1 MKGPSIGSNITIL
14 VIDDNQEMNLL
25 TAMVLRG
32 AGYEVLQAHTGAEG
46 IEKVHAHHPDIVL
59 LNVILPDIS
68 GVDACRQ
75 IKEDQ
80 RLKDIIVILTSDDLT
95 SSEYRAKELNMEAD
109 GFIVK
114 PISNEQLLARIEST
128 LRIKKTDEALKAS
141 ETRYRRLFETA
152 QDGVLILDAD
162 TGQIDDV
169 NPFLKALL
177 GYTHEEFMGKKLW
190 EMVAFK
196 NTEKSKAAF
205 EELQRKGYIRYED
218 LPLRTKDGREIAVEF
233 VSNVYQVNHHNVI
246 QCNIRDITYR
256 KLVEEELRKAHE
268 EMERRVKERT
278 AELSEAC
285 TKLGAEMV
293 EREKAEDRLRQSYKM
308 EAIGTLAGGIAHDF
322 NNILSAI
329 MGFTEMAIEDL
340 PKGNVEEK
348 HLHYVLQSAH
358 RGKDLVKKI
367 LAFSR
372 KTEHI
377 RGSMSLTSIVKETIE
392 LLKASIPR
400 TVEIV
405 FRTTASSDTILA
417 SPGEIQQILMNLATN
432 AAFAMED
439 EVGTLEISLSDVDFT
454 PESPLLGP
462 DILPGEYVQLVV
474 SDTGVGMAPE
484 VMKRIFEPF
493 FTTREVGKG
502 TGMGLPAVYG
512 IVKDLQGTITVESRL
527 EEGSTFR
534 VFLPKT
540 KVDVNSEQIKPEGSP
555 RGNERVLFVDDDQF
569 LAELGRDRLQRLG
582 YTVTALTDANE
593 AVATFSRDPFQFD
606 LVITDQSMPKLTGL
620 NLAKKLFKI
629 RSDIPIIL
637 CTGHSDSISPE
648 KVNEAR
654 IREFL
659 MKPLAKE
666 ELASVVR
673 RVLDTKSKVK

>member
-1 MKGPSIGSNITIL
+1 MKIL
-14 VIDDNQEMNLL
+14 VIDDDHELNLL
-25 TAMVLRG
+25 TAMALRG
-32 AGYEVLQAHTGAEG
+32 AGFEVLEAHTGAEG
-46 IEKVHAHHPDIVL
+46 IEKIHAHRPDMVL

-68 GVDACRQ
+68 GIDACRQ

-80 RLKDIIVILTSDDLT
+80 ALKAIIVILTSDDQT
-95 SSEYRAKELNMEAD
+95 SSEYRAKRFNMEAD

-114 PISNEQLLARIEST
+114 PISNEQLL
-128 LRIKKTDEALKAS
+128 LRIQSMVRIKRAEDALKDS

-162 TGQIDDV
+162 TGQIADV
-169 NPFLKALL
+169 NPFLKGLL

-190 EMVAFK
+190 EMGAFK

-256 KLVEEELRKAHE
+256 KLVEGELRKAHE
-268 EMERRVKERT
+268 ELERRVKERT
-278 AELSEAC
+278 AELTEAY
-285 TKLGAEMV
+285 TRLDVEMV
-293 EREKAEDRLRQSYKM
+293 EREKVEDRLRQSQKM

-322 NNILSAI
+322 NNILAVI
-329 MGFTEMAIEDL
+329 MGFTEMVIDDL
-340 PKGNVEEK
+340 PKGNLEAK

-358 RGKDLVKKI
+358 RGKDLIKKI

-377 RGSMSLTSIVKETIE
+377 RSFMSLISIIKETIE
-392 LLKASIPR
+392 LLRASIPR
-400 TVEIV
+400 TVDMV
-405 FRTTASSDTILA
+405 FKTTASSDVILA

-432 AAFAMED
+432 AALAMED
-439 EVGTLEISLSDVDFT
+439 HVGTLEISLSDVDFT

-462 DILPGEYVQLVV
+462 DILPGEYVQLAVK
-474 SDTGVGMAPE
+474 DTGAGMAPE
-484 VMKRIFEPF
+484 VMKRIFDPF

-502 TGMGLPAVYG
+502 TGMGLAVVYG
-512 IVKDLQGTITVESRL
+512 IVKDLQGIITAES
-527 EEGSTFR
+527 EPGIGSTFR
-534 VFLPKT
+534 VLLPKIRLD
-540 KVDVNSEQIKPEGSP
+540 VDSEQTKPEGTS
-555 RGNERVLFVDDDQF
+555 RGNERVLFVDDESF
-569 LAELGRDRLQRLG
+569 LAELGRERLSRLG
-582 YTVTALTDANE
+582 YTVTALTDATE
-593 AVATFSRDPFQFD
+593 ALTLFSRDPSQFD

-620 NLAKKLFKI
+620 HLARKLLKI

-637 CTGHSDSISPE
+637 LTGHSDSVTPE
-648 KVNEAR
+648 KVKEAG

-666 ELASVVR
+666 ELAAVVR
-673 RVLDTKSKVK
+673 RVLDTISEG

>member
-1 MKGPSIGSNITIL
+1 MGSNIKIL
-14 VIDDNQEMNLL
+14 VIDDNQEPNLL

-32 AGYEVLQAHTGAEG
+32 AGHEVLQAHTGVEG
-46 IEKVHAHHPDIVL
+46 IEKVHAHRPDIVL

-68 GVDACRQ
+68 GVDACKQ
-75 IKEDQ
+75 IKENKG
-80 RLKDIIVILTSDDLT
+80 LKDVIVILTSDDQT
-95 SSEYRAKELNMEAD
+95 SSEYRTKGLNIEAD

-114 PISNEQLLARIEST
+114 PISNEQLVARIESI
-128 LRIKKTDEALKAS
+128 LRIKRTDEALKVS

-152 QDGVLILDAD
+152 QDGALILDAD

-233 VSNVYQVNHHNVI
+233 VSNVYQVNQHNVI

-278 AELSEAC
+278 AELSEAYA
-285 TKLGAEMV
+285 KLGVEMV
-293 EREKAEDRLRQSYKM
+293 EREKVEDRLRQSHKM
-308 EAIGTLAGGIAHDF
+308 EAIGALAGGIAHDF

-329 MGFTEMAIEDL
+329 IGFTEMAIEDL

-348 HLHYVLQSAH
+348 HLHYVLQSAL

-377 RGSMSLTSIVKETIE
+377 RGSMSLTSIIKETIE

-405 FRTTASSDTILA
+405 FRTMASSDTILA

-432 AAFAMED
+432 AALAMED
-439 EVGTLEISLSDVDFT
+439 EVGTLEISLTDVDFT
-454 PESPLLGP
+454 PEFPLLGP
-462 DILPGEYVQLVV
+462 DILPGEYVQLAV

-493 FTTREVGKG
+493 FTTREVGEG

-527 EEGSTFR
+527 EEGSIFR
-534 VFLPKT
+534 VFLPKI
-540 KVDVNSEQIKPEGSP
+540 KVDVNSEQIMSEGSP
-555 RGNERVLFVDDDQF
+555 RGNERVLFVDDEQF

-593 AVATFSRDPFQFD
+593 ALAIFSRDPSQFD
-606 LVITDQSMPKLTGL
+606 LVITDQSMPKLTGH
-620 NLAKKLFKI
+620 NLAKKLLKI
-629 RSDIPIIL
+629 RSDIPIVL

-648 KVNEAR
+648 KVKEAG
-654 IREFL
+654 ISEFL
-659 MKPLAKE
+659 MKPLAKVE
-666 ELASVVR
+666 IASVVR
-673 RVLDTKSKVK
+673 RVLDTKSEG